1 MLFWKSEQRIKNM
14 LIPTVIDKWPNGERA
29 YDIYSRLLE
38 DRIVF
43 LWSWINDEVA
53 NSIIA
58 QLLFLDKQNPKKDI
72 TLYVNSPWG
81 HVSSTLAMYDTIQL
95 VKPDV
100 ATVCLWL
107 AASWGAIILL
117 AWTKGKR
124 YALPHSEVMIHQP
137 LWWAEGQA
145 TDIHI
150 TAKHIIKTKDLLNNM
165 IAERTW
171 QTVEKVASDTER
183 DYYMDSKEALAYWVI
198 DKIIWAR

>member
-1 MLFWKSEQRIKNM
+1 MFFWKSAQRIKNM
-14 LIPTVIDKWPNGERA
+14 LIPTVIDKWPHWERA

-38 DRIVF
+38 DRIIF
-43 LWSWINDEVA
+43 MWSWINDDVA

-58 QLLFLDKQNPKKDI
+58 QLLFLEKQNPKKDI

-81 HVSSTLAMYDTIQL
+81 QVTSTLAMYDTIQL

-107 AASWGAIILL
+107 AASGWAIILL
-117 AWTKGKR
+117 AWTKWKR
-124 YALPHSEVMIHQP
+124 YALPHSEIMIHQP

-165 IAERTW
+165 IAERTG
-171 QTVEKVASDTER
+171 QKLEKVANDTER
-183 DYYMDSKEALAYWVI
+183 DFYMDSKEALAYGII
-198 DKIIWAR
+198 DKIIGK

>member
-1 MLFWKSEQRIKNM
+1 M

-43 LWSWINDEVA
+43 LWSGINDDVA

-58 QLLFLDKQNPKKDI
+58 QLLFLDKQNAKKDI
-72 TLYVNSPWG
+72 TMYVNSPG
-81 HVSSTLAMYDTIQL
+81 GSVSSTLAMYDTVQL

-100 ATVCLWL
+100 ATVCLWM
-107 AASWGAIILL
+107 AASWWAIMLL
-117 AWTKGKR
+117 SWKKWKR
-124 YALPHSEVMIHQP
+124 YALTHSEVMIHQP

-150 TAKHIIKTKDLLNNM
+150 TAKHIIKTKDMLNAM

-171 QTVEKVASDTER
+171 QSFDKVAADTER
-183 DYYMDSKEALAYWVI
+183 DYYMDSKEALAYGII
-198 DKIIWAR
+198 DKIIWG